1 MLPIMEKIAK
11 FLFCNLLTV
20 KRYPAWDSKIKSID
34 MLTVEISAVQ
44 KIEILINYLKKYPLL
59 GIKQLDFNDWKLVYY
74 MIKNKEHLT
83 EAGRIKLNP
92 LSLIWILKD

>member
-1 MLPIMEKIAK
+1 
-11 FLFCNLLTV
+11 
-20 KRYPAWDSKIKSID
+20 

-83 EAGRIKLNP
+83 EAGRIKIKSIKSNMNTKR
-92 LSLIWILKD
+92 LI